1 MKARLLRWWSS
12 RADEWRP
19 TSEHSRSSAWVRVSQ
34 TFARTGRKRMR
45 EELGLPLSTAPAPE
59 PGKTIGKT
67 AFFPQID
74 LPWKREWR
82 FFRPERNRSATSL
95 AWAQIR
101 EDEMPPFSD
110 VRYVYDAETLK
121 MMGAAFDTAW
131 QSFSPDLKTHEGARG
146 KLALLILR
154 HMDRGERDATR
165 LSDLALLDFM
175 R

>member
-1 MKARLLRWWSS
+1 
-12 RADEWRP
+12 
-19 TSEHSRSSAWVRVSQ
+19 
-34 TFARTGRKRMR
+34 
-45 EELGLPLSTAPAPE
+45 
-59 PGKTIGKT
+59 
-67 AFFPQID
+67 
-74 LPWKREWR
+74 
-82 FFRPERNRSATSL
+82 
-95 AWAQIR
+95 
-101 EDEMPPFSD
+101 MPSFSN
-110 VRYVYDAETLK
+110 VKYVYDPETLK